1 METVLKTV
9 VVQATASSNLALSAI
24 TPWVQPTGFLVI
36 KPKTA
41 QSGFGRH
48 VMQLGSDGR
57 IVRSGSGQRIMC
69 CPTSGTPWR
78 VSRNPL
84 PTLRGVSASVEAE
97 R

>member
-24 TPWVQPTGFLVI
+24 PRGVHSTGFLVI
-36 KPKTA
+36 KPKT
-41 QSGFGRH
+41 SRLGFGRH
-48 VMQLGSDGR
+48 VMQLSSDGR
-57 IVRSGSGQRIMC
+57 IVRSDSGQRIMC
-69 CPTSGTPWR
+69 CPTSGTPCR

-84 PTLRGVSASVEAE
+84 QTLRVSQC